1 MFYIS
6 LLYVENYSNNN
17 NNKQVYVVIYAMIL
31 LRLQCNEYP

>member
-6 LLYVENYSNNN
+6 LLYVENYSNN